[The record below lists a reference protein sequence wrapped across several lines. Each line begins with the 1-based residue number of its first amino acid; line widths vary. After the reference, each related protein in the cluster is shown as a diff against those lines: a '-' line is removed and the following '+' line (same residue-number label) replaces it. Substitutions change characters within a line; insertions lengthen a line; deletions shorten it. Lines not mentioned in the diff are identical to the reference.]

1 MTFVL
6 SHTIYN
12 NKFQTDCILID
23 YSISYQYSEHKCDLQ
38 KRKKKEEKRKALE
51 NNNGLA
57 DKKSRKVGWSMKEIS
72 LCIEQKEKDL

>member
-1 MTFVL
+1 MQEMTFVL

-38 KRKKKEEKRKALE
+38 KRKKKEEKRKAL
-51 NNNGLA
+51 
-57 DKKSRKVGWSMKEIS
+57 
-72 LCIEQKEKDL
+72 